1 MIDYL
6 KEFED
11 KGFFTCADILNESE
25 REELL
30 SNIDQ
35 IERNVVGHPE
45 NKKEMDPNNTSR
57 LRKINDLTLNHQYF
71 FNISKKT
78 EILDVIE
85 KCIGPDIKL
94 FGDQLFM
101 KPPGGVE
108 KTSHQDSPYFPISPM
123 NLITCWIALEDVTEE
138 NGCMKFIPGSHQLGA
153 LPHSEKWMVG
163 NREDMRIP
171 KDLIKDKDEVSICLK
186 AGSASFHHSLL
197 VHRSGSNNSPHS
209 RKGWAIHYMSSKSK
223 WTDSDDLKPNFPLLR
238 GASHPGFV

>member
-30 SNIDQ
+30 SIIDQ
-35 IERNVVGHPE
+35 IERNVLGHPE

-71 FNISKKT
+71 FEISKKT
-78 EILDVIE
+78 EILNVIE

-171 KDLIKDKDEVSICLK
+171 KDLIQDKNEVSICLK
-186 AGSASFHHSLL
+186 AGSA
-197 VHRSGSNNSPHS
+197 
-209 RKGWAIHYMSSKSK
+209 
-223 WTDSDDLKPNFPLLR
+223 
-238 GASHPGFV
+238 